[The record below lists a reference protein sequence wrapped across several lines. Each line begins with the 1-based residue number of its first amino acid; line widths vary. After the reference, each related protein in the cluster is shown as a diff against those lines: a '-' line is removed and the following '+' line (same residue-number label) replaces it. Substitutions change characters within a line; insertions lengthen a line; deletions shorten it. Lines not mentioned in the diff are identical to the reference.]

1 MIQRRR
7 TREVAVGNVVVGGS
21 NPIAVQ
27 SMCTTPTKDVE
38 ATVSEIIGAADA
50 GCEIGRVS
58 VFDEQDAD
66 ALAAV
71 RRRSPIPLVA
81 DIHFRASFA
90 LKALEAGIDK
100 IRLNP
105 GNIGG
110 FARAKPII
118 EKARDRGVPM
128 RIGVNS
134 GSVERDLLEKY
145 GYPSPQA
152 MVESALRH
160 VEFCESLGYHELI
173 VSIKSSDV
181 VTTVQNY
188 RLFSKQSDYPLHIG
202 VTEAGLPGYGTIKSA
217 IGIGALLVDGI
228 GDTIRVS
235 TIGHPRIETEA
246 AWDILKAT
254 GARVREPEIIACPT
268 CGRIAIDLEKAVRE
282 VKERIKDVRTPM
294 KISILG
300 CAVNGPGEAREADI
314 GVAGGNGEALIFK
327 KGKVLRKVKEDQLV
341 DELVK
346 EIRLHEAELK
356 AASASASVPRTA

>member
-1 MIQRRR
+1 MIRRR
-7 TREVAVGNVVVGGS
+7 KTREVAVGDVIVGG
-21 NPIAVQ
+21 NHPVRVQ

-38 ATVSEIIGAADA
+38 ATVREIVEAAEE

-58 VFDEQDAD
+58 VFDEKDAD

-71 RRRSPIPLVA
+71 RKRSPIPLVA
-81 DIHFRASFA
+81 DIHFRASLA
-90 LKALEAGIDK
+90 LKVLEAGIDK

-110 FARAKPII
+110 FERARPVILEA
-118 EKARDRGVPM
+118 ARRGVPM

-145 GYPSPQA
+145 GSPTPEA

-160 VEFCESLGYHELI
+160 VEFCESLGYRRLI

-181 VTTVQNY
+181 QTTIENY
-188 RLFSKQSDYPLHIG
+188 RLFSKQSDYPLHVG
-202 VTEAGLPGYGTIKSA
+202 VTEAGMPGYGTIKAA
-217 IGIGALLVDGI
+217 IGIGVLLLEGI

-235 TIGHPRIETEA
+235 TTGPPRIETRS
-246 AWDILKAT
+246 AWDILRAI
-254 GARVREPEIIACPT
+254 GLRVDRPEIIACPE

-282 VKERIKDVRTPM
+282 VKARIHDIKTPM

-314 GVAGGNGEALIFK
+314 GVAGGKGEALIFK
-327 KGKVLRKVKEDQLV
+327 KGRILKKVKEADLV

-346 EIRLHEAELK
+346 EIRLY
-356 AASASASVPRTA
+356 ASEVDKNT